1 MEHGKLQARALLEH
15 ILSSEN
21 QNVQCAQLGSSAQ
34 AQQLHHRGVVLT
46 RALMQVPPPVNSVS
60 MASTAHGMVSLHLAR
75 LEIFAIP
82 PALKEFQ
89 DSAVLVTIVTV
100 YLRQLAQVA
109 RTQ

>member
-1 MEHGKLQARALLEH
+1 
-15 ILSSEN
+15 
-21 QNVQCAQLGSSAQ
+21 
-34 AQQLHHRGVVLT
+34 
-46 RALMQVPPPVNSVS
+46 